1 MAQNPDTP
9 KIRLDHINMPARKPA
24 WLAEWYAEQ
33 FGFQAKGGFVIG
45 EGALLV
51 FETGEPL
58 DYRGGTHF
66 GFRCDSFS
74 RCALGRQS
82 SMRTLKKTQTTV
94 ALEQRIQKEISSKCI
109 GKRRIE

>member
-9 KIRLDHINMPARKPA
+9 KIRLDHINMPARKLA
-24 WLAEWYAEQ
+24 WLAKWYAEQ

-66 GFRCDSFS
+66 GFRCDS
-74 RCALGRQS
+74 RQQVRAWATKFDANLEEDANYS
-82 SMRTLKKTQTTV
+82 GFRTKDPEGNFFEMYWEE
-94 ALEQRIQKEISSKCI
+94 AD
-109 GKRRIE
+109 